1 MTRAIADWR
10 ARPRLQDFCVNE
22 PMAIFY
28 GAMKGSF
35 LAGALGVIIE
45 EWETIK
51 EQLESF
57 VRSLFFLFVYMF
69 VCLMLCCLLQIPF

>member
-1 MTRAIADWR
+1 M
-10 ARPRLQDFCVNE
+10 NE

-45 EWETIK
+45 EWCV
-51 EQLESF
+51 QAS
-57 VRSLFFLFVYMF
+57 VPSQS
-69 VCLMLCCLLQIPF
+69 VCLNCADVRVWWRACAGRLSKVRHK

>member
-1 MTRAIADWR
+1 MLPRCSALRTGPDGVVQSLTGERASLPA
-10 ARPRLQDFCVNE
+10 QDFCVNE

-45 EWETIK
+45 EWVRC
-51 EQLESF
+51 QCSRSLL
-57 VRSLFFLFVYMF
+57 VRSWLAV
-69 VCLMLCCLLQIPF
+69 

>member
-1 MTRAIADWR
+1 M
-10 ARPRLQDFCVNE
+10 NE

-51 EQLESF
+51 EQLE
-57 VRSLFFLFVYMF
+57 VRSKLV
-69 VCLMLCCLLQIPF
+69 VRKIE

>member
-1 MTRAIADWR
+1 M
-10 ARPRLQDFCVNE
+10 NE

-57 VRSLFFLFVYMF
+57 VGSLFFF
-69 VCLMLCCLLQIPF
+69 VCAYVCVFDVVLLASDPVLSLIQNLTKKDEDDD

>member
-1 MTRAIADWR
+1 M
-10 ARPRLQDFCVNE
+10 NE

-45 EWETIK
+45 EWCV
-51 EQLESF
+51 QAS
-57 VRSLFFLFVYMF
+57 VPSQSA
-69 VCLMLCCLLQIPF
+69 CLKLC